1 MWRQEQWGLMIKQ
14 SSLWFWRN
22 FGSSNLFICLLKN
35 LLPSLWTAGLLETT
49 ILLVNTPAESAGTLA
64 GSYSRPQDY
73 LLHQRRGWKN
83 VRLWHKD
90 ENVTPLVKFRRKNSL
105 GVRAWI
111 ADWFGCEIH
120 RGGHGGREE
129 GADKGIT
136 PVWYSCL
143 CLVPW
148 SWWVPKI
155 RFPCQ
160 MHWLTGLSIA
170 IKNVSVEKEG
180 QVEHAEWMS
189 DALQDRNFLQ
199 FCYLQ

>member
-1 MWRQEQWGLMIKQ
+1 MTNAFPVFYTGKNETLLVKGWLEDVLLLSGPFITRSLMWKQEQWGLMIKQ

-73 LLHQRRGWKN
+73 MLHQRRGWKN

-90 ENVTPLVKFRRKNSL
+90 ENVTPLIKFRRKNSL
-105 GVRAWI
+105 LRAWI

-136 PVWYSCL
+136 
-143 CLVPW
+143 LVQLPLFGTL
-148 SWWVPKI
+148 I
-155 RFPCQ
+155 
-160 MHWLTGLSIA
+160 L
-170 IKNVSVEKEG
+170 VS
-180 QVEHAEWMS
+180 S
-189 DALQDRNFLQ
+189 
-199 FCYLQ
+199 